1 MPPVGTFRT
10 CRMIWAMS
18 VVAGEPAVTWIS
30 RHFRKSACADV
41 AQIAEQRSCRCPK
54 SIFNRS
60 PYAILRRATACRV
73 AWGTGMKRRVFLNA
87 LASAAAWSATAA
99 SAVMADEARKVHR
112 MAVCTPFSAANW
124 SDAFRTAFF
133 EELRRLG
140 YIETNLIIDRYAA
153 DGKPDRYPQ
162 IVHDVLQSKPDVIV
176 VFLSHELT
184 LQFGKAT
191 RSIPIV
197 ASMGDPVAAGIVNNL
212 ARPEANITGIAA
224 DAGIEMQ
231 GKHLELLKEAVPS
244 ASRIAYLSPRPQW
257 EGAWGRAAVE
267 AGKAMGISILGMPME
282 ASADEPQYRLGF
294 ETMAREHADA
304 LMVNGFGTNQTYQQ
318 LIAELALKYRLPSIY
333 WLPSAVDMGG
343 LMVYA
348 PDYPLLMR
356 SMADQ
361 VDQVLK
367 GVKPGDIPINQPTK
381 FSFAINL
388 KTAQAL
394 GLALPATLLAQADR
408 VIE

>member
-1 MPPVGTFRT
+1 
-10 CRMIWAMS
+10 
-18 VVAGEPAVTWIS
+18 
-30 RHFRKSACADV
+30 
-41 AQIAEQRSCRCPK
+41 
-54 SIFNRS
+54 
-60 PYAILRRATACRV
+60 
-73 AWGTGMKRRVFLNA
+73 
-87 LASAAAWSATAA
+87 
-99 SAVMADEARKVHR
+99 
-112 MAVCTPFSAANW
+112 MAVCTPFSAAIW
-124 SDAFRTAFF
+124 SDPLRTAFF
-133 EELRRLG
+133 EELRRRG
-140 YIETNLIIDRYAA
+140 YLETTNLIIDLYAA
-153 DGKPDRYPQ
+153 DGKSDRYPQ
-162 IVHDVLQSKPDVIV
+162 IVRDVLQSGPDVIV

-184 LQFGKAT
+184 IQFGRAT
-191 RSIPIV
+191 SSIPIV
-197 ASMGDPVAAGIVNNL
+197 ASMGDPVAAGIVKNL
-212 ARPEANITGIAA
+212 ARPEANITGVAA

-244 ASRIAYLSPRPQW
+244 ASRVAYLSPRAQW
-257 EGAWGRAAVE
+257 EGAWGQAAVE

-282 ASADEPQYRLGF
+282 ALAEEPQYRLAF

-318 LIAELALKYRLPSIY
+318 LIAELAVKYRLPSIY
-333 WLPSAVDMGG
+333 WLPNAVDMGG

-361 VDQVLK
+361 VDEVLK
-367 GVKPGDIPINQPTK
+367 GTKPGAIPINQPTK
-381 FSFAINL
+381 FSFGINL

>member
-1 MPPVGTFRT
+1 
-10 CRMIWAMS
+10 
-18 VVAGEPAVTWIS
+18 
-30 RHFRKSACADV
+30 
-41 AQIAEQRSCRCPK
+41 
-54 SIFNRS
+54 
-60 PYAILRRATACRV
+60 
-73 AWGTGMKRRVFLNA
+73 MKRRAFLGA

-99 SAVMADEARKVHR
+99 RAVLADEARKVHR
-112 MAVCTPFSAANW
+112 MAVCTPFSAAAL
-124 SDAFRTAFF
+124 SDPLRTAFF
-133 EELRRLG
+133 AELRRLG
-140 YIETNLIIDRYAA
+140 YVETDNLIIDRYVA
-153 DGKPDRYPQ
+153 DGKSDRYPQ
-162 IVHDVLQSKPDVIV
+162 IVRDVLQSNPDVIV

-184 LQFGKAT
+184 LQFGRAT
-191 RSIPIV
+191 GSIPIV
-197 ASMGDPVAAGIVNNL
+197 ASMGDPVAAGIVKNL
-212 ARPEANITGIAA
+212 ARPEANITGVAA

-231 GKHLELLKEAVPS
+231 GKHLEILKEAIPS
-244 ASRIAYLSPRPQW
+244 ASRVAYLSPRAQW
-257 EGAWGRAAVE
+257 EGAWGQAAVE
-267 AGKAMGISILGMPME
+267 AGRAMGISILGIPME
-282 ASADEPQYRLGF
+282 ASAEEAQYRLAF
-294 ETMAREHADA
+294 ETMARERADA

-333 WLPSAVDMGG
+333 WLPNAVDMGG

-367 GVKPGDIPINQPTK
+367 GTKPGDIPINQPTK

>member
-1 MPPVGTFRT
+1 
-10 CRMIWAMS
+10 
-18 VVAGEPAVTWIS
+18 
-30 RHFRKSACADV
+30 
-41 AQIAEQRSCRCPK
+41 
-54 SIFNRS
+54 
-60 PYAILRRATACRV
+60 
-73 AWGTGMKRRVFLNA
+73 MKRRVFLGA
-87 LASAAAWSATAA
+87 LASAAAWSAGAA
-99 SAVMADEARKVHR
+99 SAVLADDARKLHR
-112 MAVCTPFSAANW
+112 MAACTPFSAATW
-124 SDAFRTAFF
+124 SDPLRTAFF
-133 EELRRLG
+133 AELRRLG
-140 YIETNLIIDRYAA
+140 YIETDNLIIDRYAA
-153 DGKPDRYPQ
+153 DGKSDRYPQ
-162 IVHDVLQSKPDVIV
+162 IVRDVLQSSPDVIV

-184 LQFGKAT
+184 IQFGKAT
-191 RSIPIV
+191 ASTPIV
-197 ASMGDPVAAGIVNNL
+197 ASMGDPVAAGIVKNL

-244 ASRIAYLSPRPQW
+244 ASRIAYLSPRTQW

-282 ASADEPQYRLGF
+282 ASAEEPQYRLAL
-294 ETMAREHADA
+294 ETMARERADG

-333 WLPSAVDMGG
+333 WLPNAVDMGG

-348 PDYPLLMR
+348 PDYPLLLR

-367 GVKPGDIPINQPTK
+367 GTKPRDIPIYQPTR

-394 GLALPATLLAQADR
+394 GLALPAALLAQADR